1 MKHLSIAVRIYL
13 LIGLSSIFFIS
24 TVGYL
29 LFETRRVTER
39 YEELLEQE
47 VQQQD
52 LSRTMQVNF
61 KKQVQE
67 WKNILLRGHNQK
79 DLAKYHVDFINME
92 QVVRQNASVLKH
104 SVTDPSAQA
113 QLLEF
118 LKAHEEMGRSYRVA
132 LELFIQSK
140 GIDYR
145 NADKQVRGQDRPPTD
160 LIDAIVATLDRR
172 VVDIRLRQ
180 RSAVASHRSIIILLS
195 ALAVVFVLGSA
206 FLVIR
211 GITRPLRRTMT
222 VLEDV
227 ALGDLT
233 RQVQIA
239 SRDEVGRMG
248 VALNRAIGS
257 LRHSAETERQ
267 QVARE
272 RRQAEDLQEKVDMML
287 NVVTAASAGDLTQS
301 VPVSGV
307 DSIGQMGDGLGSF
320 LAALRGNITQ
330 IGQMAQTLASSSYE
344 LTTVSRQMAANAQQT
359 ATQANAVS
367 AAAEQVNKN
376 VGTVSTGT
384 TEMDASIKEIA
395 KSAHEAAKVAAS
407 AVSVAQRTNASVF
420 KLGES
425 SAEIGNVI
433 RVITSIARQTNLL
446 ALNASI
452 EAARAGEAGKGFAV
466 VANAVKEL
474 ANQTAKATEDIE
486 RRIDAIQ
493 TDTAA
498 AVSAI
503 GEISKVINRI
513 NDIQAT
519 IASAVE
525 EQTATTGEIGRNI
538 VEAAKGSSEI
548 AQNITRVAHAAE
560 STTQGASDTK
570 SSADE
575 LAKIAA
581 ELQKLVARFKYE

>member
-1 MKHLSIAVRIYL
+1 
-13 LIGLSSIFFIS
+13 
-24 TVGYL
+24 
-29 LFETRRVTER
+29 
-39 YEELLEQE
+39 
-47 VQQQD
+47 
-52 LSRTMQVNF
+52 
-61 KKQVQE
+61 
-67 WKNILLRGHNQK
+67 
-79 DLAKYHVDFINME
+79 
-92 QVVRQNASVLKH
+92 
-104 SVTDPSAQA
+104 
-113 QLLEF
+113 
-118 LKAHEEMGRSYRVA
+118 
-132 LELFIQSK
+132 
-140 GIDYR
+140 
-145 NADKQVRGQDRPPTD
+145 
-160 LIDAIVATLDRR
+160 
-172 VVDIRLRQ
+172 
-180 RSAVASHRSIIILLS
+180 
-195 ALAVVFVLGSA
+195 
-206 FLVIR
+206 
-211 GITRPLRRTMT
+211 
-222 VLEDV
+222 
-227 ALGDLT
+227 
-233 RQVQIA
+233 
-239 SRDEVGRMG
+239 
-248 VALNRAIGS
+248 
-257 LRHSAETERQ
+257 
-267 QVARE
+267 
-272 RRQAEDLQEKVDMML
+272 
-287 NVVTAASAGDLTQS
+287 
-301 VPVSGV
+301 
-307 DSIGQMGDGLGSF
+307 
-320 LAALRGNITQ
+320 
-330 IGQMAQTLASSSYE
+330 
-344 LTTVSRQMAANAQQT
+344 
-359 ATQANAVS
+359 
-367 AAAEQVNKN
+367 
-376 VGTVSTGT
+376 
-384 TEMDASIKEIA
+384 MDASIKEIA